1 MTTTTLS
8 AARMLRELA
17 RRLESAERAAIKTAV
32 ARAALPAGSSRA
44 RVTTANARWASCCEE
59 RDRQRAAFCAVGLG
73 ALAQQVERVVDAET
87 ALAKMTQD
95 ARLHLQERR

>member
-8 AARMLRELA
+8 AERMLRELA

-44 RVTTANARWASCCEE
+44 RVTTANARWT
-59 RDRQRAAFCAVGLG
+59 RAAEHRGRCEA
-73 ALAQQVERVVDAET
+73 ALVAAGVD
-87 ALAKMTQD
+87 MTQ
-95 ARLHLQERR
+95 ARAMSGGAA

>member
-44 RVTTANARWASCCEE
+44 RVTTANARWTRAAEH
-59 RDRQRAAFCAVGLG
+59 RDRCEAALVAAG
-73 ALAQQVERVVDAET
+73 VD
-87 ALAKMTQD
+87 MTQ
-95 ARLHLQERR
+95 ARAMSGGAA